1 MEYFLLY
8 KQTRVSQ
15 SPAIAATVDSELAS
29 PEEAQGVKTQGL
41 LLLFSRSVVSDSL
54 QPRGL
59 QHTRLP
65 PPSPSP
71 RVCSN
76 SYPVGDAIQPS
87 HPLSPPSPPT
97 LSLSQHQGLFQ

>member
-1 MEYFLLY
+1 MEYFLPY

-15 SPAIAATVDSELAS
+15 SPAIAATVDRELAS

-59 QHTRLP
+59 
-65 PPSPSP
+65 
-71 RVCSN
+71 
-76 SYPVGDAIQPS
+76 
-87 HPLSPPSPPT
+87 
-97 LSLSQHQGLFQ
+97 